1 MRQLLTRTA
10 VGILAIGLLAGCS
23 ANNDAPT
30 PSLKTDDKPA
40 AAENSVAPAEAA
52 PPRVVSVD
60 TGFVIAEQEFK
71 VPGSSKDSVT
81 VGVQS
86 LIVGG
91 RTMKLQLVITPDFSS
106 ISDSGKTSIYNAF
119 GRTSIRPKLVDRE
132 NLKEYSLISDT
143 GQQWSTYAVNADTT
157 NHEPII
163 WWGMYA
169 APEDENAV
177 FDLRVIDTMEEFVDV
192 PVTR

>member
-10 VGILAIGLLAGCS
+10 AGIMVIGLLTGCS
-23 ANNDAPT
+23 AKNDTPAPA
-30 PSLKTDDKPA
+30 LQTDDKSA
-40 AAENSVAPAEAA
+40 AVENSVAPADAA
-52 PPRVVSVD
+52 PARVVAVD
-60 TGFVIAEQEFK
+60 TGTVIAEQKIK
-71 VPGSSKDSVT
+71 VPGSSKDTVT

-86 LIVGG
+86 LIVEGK
-91 RTMKLQLVITPDFSS
+91 TMKLQLVITPDFSS
-106 ISDSGKTSIYNAF
+106 ISDTAMTSIYRAF
-119 GRTSIRPKLVDRE
+119 GETSIRPKLVDRQ
-132 NLKEYSLISDT
+132 NLKEYSVISDT
-143 GQQWSTYAVNADTT
+143 GQHWSTYAVNADTT

-169 APEDENAV
+169 APEDENAT

>member
-30 PSLKTDDKPA
+30 PSLKNDDKSA
-40 AAENSVAPAEAA
+40 ATENTSAPADAA
-52 PPRVVSVD
+52 PPRVVLVD
-60 TGFVIAEQEFK
+60 TGTVIAEQEFN
-71 VPGSSKDSVT
+71 VPGSKDTVT

-86 LIVGG
+86 LIVEGK
-91 RTMKLQLVITPDFSS
+91 TMKLQLVITPEFSS
-106 ISDSGKTSIYNAF
+106 ISDTAKTSIYDAF
-119 GRTSIRPKLVDRE
+119 GKTSIRPKLVDRV